1 MKLVERD
8 RDADESQ
15 PLRVAVLRCA
25 KLPGFVT
32 WDIPDADAL
41 FTDDQMLLAELSKVG
56 AVAEPVA
63 WSDPGVDWNAFDVAL
78 LRSTWDYIDDRERFL
93 AVMERIEASQC
104 TLLNPLEMVRWNTD
118 KAYLA
123 DLRDWHVPIV
133 PTVWTTG
140 DHAEVVDEISR
151 QDWGMVVI
159 KPMVG
164 AGGAGFR
171 MVAASD
177 VGMTLESLT
186 RGRPDARFLVQPL
199 IESVRTGGE
208 LGFVFIDGALTH
220 VLHKMPAPGDYRT
233 HGIYGGSLALI
244 EPSDDDRREAE
255 AIMEKLPFRP
265 LYARL
270 DLVRVDGRLA
280 VMELELVE
288 PMLYFDLAPH
298 AAERLASAVIR
309 RVRRGG

>member
-1 MKLVERD
+1 MPILEVN
-8 RDADESQ
+8 RDAKASQ

-32 WDIPDADAL
+32 WDIADVDAL
-41 FTDDQMLLAELSKVG
+41 FTDDQMLVAELAKLG
-56 AVAEPVA
+56 AAAESVA
-63 WSDPGVDWNAFDVAL
+63 WSDPSVDWSTFDVAL
-78 LRSTWDYIDDRERFL
+78 LRSTWDYIDDRGMFL
-93 AVMERIEASQC
+93 SVLADIEASSC
-104 TLLNPLEMVRWNTD
+104 ILLNPLEMVRWNTD
-118 KAYLA
+118 KSYLS
-123 DLRDWHVPIV
+123 DLRDWVIPIV
-133 PTVWTTG
+133 PTLWPSG
-140 DHAEVVDEISR
+140 DYAATMEEVIDKG
-151 QDWGMVVI
+151 WGMVVI

-171 MVAASD
+171 MVAAPD

-186 RGRPDARFLVQPL
+186 RGKPEARFLIQPL
-199 IESVRTGGE
+199 VESVRTDGE
-208 LGFVFIDGALTH
+208 LGFVFVDGSLTH
-220 VLHKMPAPGDYRT
+220 VLHKMPASGEYRT
-233 HGIYGGSLALI
+233 HGIYGGSLTLI

-298 AAERLASAVIR
+298 AAERLARAVMGS
-309 RVRRGG
+309 VHP